1 MEELK
6 SRGEMP
12 ITHKALA
19 SIPKSEIRQLELW
32 QAEMRRIGAEL
43 CQGNYVRGKVSGK
56 KWLTFRFS
64 SWTTLR

>member
-43 CQGNYVRGKVSGK
+43 CQGNYVRE
-56 KWLTFRFS
+56 
-64 SWTTLR
+64 TTARWNGRERSAVKNG